1 MDCEIEITAL
11 CSKEYSK
18 ILETNTHET
27 FTKVCANNVG
37 CGYKSSCCSWDKNTR
52 NQFALVCSLLIIA
65 IGLLVLLAGCTIKY
79 FQAKNKLKMLPEPKL
94 KRATSLPTGFTKG
107 VQGKDLVRTG
117 SLPTR
122 LNPNMPTP
130 NIPAITRP
138 QITSPV
144 ITKPTI
150 PAISDDDV
158 STVQRLMIIRFFD
171 NQTYFQRI
179 YYPYKP
185 VYGIPKSLNC
195 DQSVYERFDQC
206 EQSIQ
211 QKWEINI
218 PNYFYQT
225 KDFCCFVWD
234 TMDCEIKIAAECS
247 EEYSQKLE
255 ANTRETFTAVCKIVG
270 SNHQSWSC
278 KWTKLVERNVIIAVS
293 VISTIL
299 VLIGIG
305 LSIYYCV
312 RAHKKSA
319 AAALLDKDKQKQSK
333 KLSKKLSSNKSHKS
347 HHNETPIES
356 DKLSIRSN
364 ASGGGGGRDGGSI
377 KSTKSNVS
385 RGSIK
390 STKSNVSGGSIKST
404 KANFGGGGS
413 GVGEG
418 GGGGVGGGG
427 GATESTISNV
437 PGPGRGGGSIKSTKS
452 NVSGGSIKST
462 EANFGGGGSG
472 VGGGEGGGVG
482 GGGGATESTIS
493 NVPGPGRGGGS
504 IKSTKSNVS
513 GGSIKST
520 KANFGGGGSGVGG
533 GEGGGVGGGGGA
545 TESTIS
551 NVPDPGRG
559 GGATESTIS
568 NIPGGG
574 GGGGATESTIS
585 NIPDV
590 SRGGGATESTISN
603 IPDVSRGGGS
613 IKSAKSYMSGG
624 GAIVETLDEPLG
636 HSEDVKIITEPLSQK
651 PFPIGDGISSQQT
664 KPTTTTTTT
673 TTTGDQQPYIPKRT
687 VITNEERISK
697 DDFEAA
703 KDFLETKFGEPK
715 SDSQVITD
723 LPDFE
728 TRRLNIGE
736 TLNRQ
741 GMPTPAKKKTYLT
754 KSRTSLAPESL
765 TATGSSGVS
774 TNPLEQTAN
783 VIQNTDTINQV
794 MNVFPFEQNF

>member
-1 MDCEIEITAL
+1 MNI
-11 CSKEYSK
+11 
-18 ILETNTHET
+18 
-27 FTKVCANNVG
+27 
-37 CGYKSSCCSWDKNTR
+37 KN
-52 NQFALVCSLLIIA
+52 LLII
-65 IGLLVLLAGCTIKY
+65 IIM
-79 FQAKNKLKMLPEPKL
+79 FINN
-94 KRATSLPTGFTKG
+94 
-107 VQGKDLVRTG
+107 D
-117 SLPTR
+117 
-122 LNPNMPTP
+122 
-130 NIPAITRP
+130 I
-138 QITSPV
+138 
-144 ITKPTI
+144 
-150 PAISDDDV
+150 
-158 STVQRLMIIRFFD
+158 LMAYNDGTIIRFFD

-319 AAALLDKDKQKQSK
+319 AAALLDPDKQKQSK

-347 HHNETPIES
+347 HHNETPIEN

-364 ASGGGGGRDGGSI
+364 ASRGGGGRGGGSI
-377 KSTKSNVS
+377 KSTKSNIS
-385 RGSIK
+385 GG
-390 STKSNVSGGSIKST
+390 SGGSIKST
-404 KANFGGGGS
+404 KANIGDGGGGATES
-413 GVGEG
+413 TISNIGG
-418 GGGGVGGGG
+418 GGGGVGGGGGGGAGVGGGGGG
-427 GATESTISNV
+427 GATESTISN
-437 PGPGRGGGSIKSTKS
+437 I
-452 NVSGGSIKST
+452 SGGS
-462 EANFGGGGSG
+462 
-472 VGGGEGGGVG
+472 
-482 GGGGATESTIS
+482 
-493 NVPGPGRGGGS
+493 
-504 IKSTKSNVS
+504 
-513 GGSIKST
+513 
-520 KANFGGGGSGVGG
+520 
-533 GEGGGVGGGGGA
+533 
-545 TESTIS
+545 
-551 NVPDPGRG
+551 RG

-585 NIPDV
+585 NIPGGGGGGGATE
-590 SRGGGATESTISN
+590 STISNIPGGGGGGGATESTISN

-651 PFPIGDGISSQQT
+651 PIPIGDGISSQQT

-673 TTTGDQQPYIPKRT
+673 TGDQQPYIPNRT